1 MGVTQAV
8 VDWEPSCGNMLA
20 GVGPAAIEMGL
31 ISQVDQVETKVR
43 IRALNNG
50 TFVEALVQTPNGQVG
65 ARLLL
70 QSMAITCVCSY
81 FLRFVLPL
89 LLSVVELKVLGHML
103 YNLLD
108 SSRCLWRS
116 ISGREKLKTRIYP
129 LRELMESVL
138 LAHV

>member
-50 TFVEALVQTPNGQVG
+50 SFVEALVQTPNGQVG

-81 FLRFVLPL
+81 FGRFVLPL
-89 LLSVVELKVLGHML
+89 LLSVVETKVLGHML
-103 YNLLD
+103 
-108 SSRCLWRS
+108 
-116 ISGREKLKTRIYP
+116 
-129 LRELMESVL
+129 
-138 LAHV
+138 

>member
-1 MGVTQAV
+1 MLLSLKDNGEVVFFSISGRESTCETLIFSLATGLRWDLQVGVTQAV

-70 QSMAITCVCSY
+70 QSMAITCGCSY

-103 YNLLD
+103 
-108 SSRCLWRS
+108 
-116 ISGREKLKTRIYP
+116 
-129 LRELMESVL
+129 
-138 LAHV
+138 